1 MVFSAP
7 ELIYYNQKL
16 KDLLVILDTGPEP
29 MKVYLQRRVGLP
41 GLDSLIN
48 ACKEYNLY
56 LINVDD
62 LFNKT
67 TSNETLNRVNEKL
80 ENVLKKIKKDE
91 NLWMAV
97 KDYESELERLPIKL
111 ENMKRL
117 NRKIDKLLII
127 DTKKLVNFSPN
138 KSNNVDTNSI
148 SEQELKDYN
157 QKFNDLLEI
166 LDKGPE
172 PIKNFVPTHD
182 AINEV
187 LVKIEEYIEIFERI
201 NIGEMTIEENFPTLQ
216 KIVVEVLDLLRE
228 NYGIWWAVKNYKNEL
243 LRMPKQI
250 QNMEI
255 ISQEMRNL
263 LKIDVEEEEPDEPMD
278 TVRNEVLKSITFNVD
293 PKTMDTVGSI
303 TFRKD
308 SNQNVS
314 GGKKLRKTKRRIS
327 RKRQTK
333 RR

>member
-111 ENMKRL
+111 ENM
-117 NRKIDKLLII
+117 
-127 DTKKLVNFSPN
+127 NFTY
-138 KSNNVDTNSI
+138 K
-148 SEQELKDYN
+148 
-157 QKFNDLLEI
+157 
-166 LDKGPE
+166 
-172 PIKNFVPTHD
+172 
-182 AINEV
+182 
-187 LVKIEEYIEIFERI
+187 I
-201 NIGEMTIEENFPTLQ
+201 NI
-216 KIVVEVLDLLRE
+216 
-228 NYGIWWAVKNYKNEL
+228 
-243 LRMPKQI
+243 
-250 QNMEI
+250 
-255 ISQEMRNL
+255 
-263 LKIDVEEEEPDEPMD
+263 
-278 TVRNEVLKSITFNVD
+278 
-293 PKTMDTVGSI
+293 
-303 TFRKD
+303 
-308 SNQNVS
+308 
-314 GGKKLRKTKRRIS
+314 
-327 RKRQTK
+327 
-333 RR
+333 